1 MRRYIDPDFSV
12 EVLRSY
18 AATAWRFSETAYE
31 SNEDRVPMPGGD
43 LVDPT
48 RVAILGTLLLEP
60 LLMGLVRSALVMR
73 SIHIS
78 SGVPLPPTE

>member
-1 MRRYIDPDFSV
+1 
-12 EVLRSY
+12 
-18 AATAWRFSETAYE
+18 
-31 SNEDRVPMPGGD
+31 MPGGD

-48 RVAILGTLLLEP
+48 RVAILGTLLLGP